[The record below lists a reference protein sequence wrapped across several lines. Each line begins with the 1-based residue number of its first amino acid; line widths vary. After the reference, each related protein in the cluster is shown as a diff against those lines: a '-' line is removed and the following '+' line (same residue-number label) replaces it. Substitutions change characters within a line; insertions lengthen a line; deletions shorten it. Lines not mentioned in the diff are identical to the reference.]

1 MQIRLSIA
9 VLAVLLTGCT
19 GTLDIWGV
27 NVPLPGQGNGDDDDD
42 GAANL
47 DFTQYDGTELINL
60 DWTQQAEGE
69 GHFDCFEAFDTFGDN
84 SLIDDGNLCPTC
96 DEIWAVTLVAQ
107 DPTMPCL
114 NQGSGLQVDPTYI
127 RRVGIEFTSD
137 IGFAYHR
144 NRGDSDNN
152 ALTAHGI
159 GAFQG
164 VEFTWSGIDDYAEEY
179 AEAGFTLFFSGEGE
193 F

>member
-1 MQIRLSIA
+1 MPIRLLFA
-9 VLAVLLTGCT
+9 VLAVVATGCT
-19 GTLDIWGV
+19 GSLNIWGV
-27 NVPLPGQGNGDDDDD
+27 NVPLPGQGEGDDDDD

-47 DFTQYDGTELINL
+47 DFTQYNGTELINL

-69 GHFDCFEAFDTFGDN
+69 GHFDCFEPFDAFGGN
-84 SLIDDGNLCPTC
+84 STIDDQNLCPTC
-96 DEIWAVTLVAQ
+96 DEIWALTMVAQ
-107 DPTMPCL
+107 DAEMPCL
-114 NQGSGLQVDPTYI
+114 TQGSGLQVEPTYI

-137 IGFAYHR
+137 IAFRYHR
-144 NRGDSDNN
+144 NRGDADNV
-152 ALTAHGI
+152 LEPHGI